1 MKINTKVEL
10 GIIALTDIAVH
21 SEDGQAVR
29 SSDIAARQNISHKYL
44 EQILLA
50 LRQGKFVKSQKGIHG
65 GYQLSRPADKI
76 LLCDVLNALDT
87 NILANSCELDDDQA
101 SGIRAS
107 VNNCL
112 WSTLNSNMRRFVEKM
127 TLDDLIKEYKQDLT
141 AQKDYM
147 YYI

>member
-21 SEDGQAVR
+21 SEGGQAVR

-65 GYQLSRPADKI
+65 GYPAFAP
-76 LLCDVLNALDT
+76 C
-87 NILANSCELDDDQA
+87 
-101 SGIRAS
+101 
-107 VNNCL
+107 
-112 WSTLNSNMRRFVEKM
+112 
-127 TLDDLIKEYKQDLT
+127 
-141 AQKDYM
+141 
-147 YYI
+147 